1 MLPHTRNLDVLKLP
15 FVALCLPSFFWTLAA
30 VDNGAIFREQLLPIL
45 QVHCAACHDGLK
57 AQNNFSVSSLADLLR
72 GGKHGSSIVPGSA
85 RESLLMQ
92 YIRGERMPQMPL
104 GGALSEPAI
113 RQLAEALDSMA
124 PLPAHDRVPD
134 KHWAWLLRK
143 PESPPIP
150 PAKSDDRVENPIDA
164 FILARLET
172 RGLRPAPK
180 ADRRALIRRVYF
192 DLIGLPPAPEEVR
205 SFLNDSDPKAYE
217 KLLDRLL
224 DHPGYGER
232 WARHWLDL
240 VRYAESNGFATD
252 IERPTAWRYRDYVI
266 RSLNRDKPFDLFIKE
281 QLAGDELPTP
291 PDAEDMEAVA
301 EMKVERSVALGFL
314 RMGPWEADANSK
326 RKLRQDYL
334 NEITKTTGSVFLGVT
349 VGCAQCH
356 DHKYDPISQK
366 DFYRMQAFFATTRF
380 EERKAPF
387 IKAENPR
394 KMRELYRFYQDEV
407 ERAIEEF
414 RSRKEKLVARFR
426 EHKNLPVVEDDPAVK
441 AFLKEVNVP
450 NAFFQER
457 DDPIFSHEE
466 WPAYVNARDEKN
478 RLTELLQRHQ
488 PLACA
493 VSDMVPPEVADLA
506 ATHVL
511 AGGELDSK
519 GEKVNPGFPEG
530 LTGKLEDAKIPNRA
544 TTAIKRGSSGR
555 RLALAEWIA
564 RPENPLT
571 ARVIVN
577 RLWQYHF
584 GQGLVRTPS
593 DFGVNGERPT
603 HPELLDWLAVRFVE
617 EEWSFKAMHKLMLT
631 SRTYRQSTGHPEWQ
645 VFSQTDPEN
654 RYLWRMNWIRLDSEV
669 LRDSILALSGR
680 LNPARSG
687 PSVLLDVPKD
697 VAEGYEMFKWFASEQ
712 QEQRR
717 RSVYAFQRRSV
728 GSAFM
733 ETFDV
738 ANMGVS
744 CARRSVTT
752 VAPQALTLLNGKLTN
767 TEARHFAQRILREG
781 ERDQEDPVE
790 RAFWSALS
798 RPPSEQEK
806 REALE
811 LVART
816 TPVEGFTRLGVVLFN
831 LNEFIYL
838 E

>member
-1 MLPHTRNLDVLKLP
+1 MIRWVALLLP
-15 FVALCLPSFFWTLAA
+15 FISWELAA
-30 VDNGAIFREQLLPIL
+30 ADNGAVFREQLLPIL
-45 QVHCAACHDGLK
+45 QAHCASCHAGPK
-57 AQNNFSVSSLADLLR
+57 AQNNFSVSSLDSLLR
-72 GGKHGSSIVPGSA
+72 GGKNGSAIVPGSA

-92 YIRGERMPQMPL
+92 YVRGERMPQMPL
-104 GGALSEPAI
+104 GETLPEPAI
-113 RQLAEALDSMA
+113 RQLAKALDSMA
-124 PLPAHDRVPD
+124 PLGELDRVPD
-134 KHWAWLLRK
+134 EHWVWLLRK

-150 PAKSDDRVENPIDA
+150 PAKSDDPAGNPIDA
-164 FILARLET
+164 FILAELEAQ
-172 RGLRPAPK
+172 GLTPAPQ

-205 SFLNDSDPKAYE
+205 SFLRDSDPEAYE
-217 KLLDRLL
+217 KLIDRLL
-224 DHPGYGER
+224 EDPGYGER

-266 RSLNRDKPFDLFIKE
+266 RSFNRDKPFDVFIKE
-281 QLAGDELPTP
+281 QLAGDELEVP
-291 PDAEDMEAVA
+291 PDADDMEAV
-301 EMKVERSVALGFL
+301 EDMKAERSVALGFL

-326 RKLRQDYL
+326 RKLRQDFL

-366 DFYRMQAFFATTRF
+366 DFYRMQAFFATTRH
-380 EERKAPF
+380 EERPAPF
-387 IKAENPR
+387 TEAESPR
-394 KMRELYRFYQDEV
+394 KMRELYRFYEDEV
-407 ERAIEEF
+407 ERATGEF
-414 RSRKEKLVARFR
+414 QSRKEELVTRFR
-426 EHKNLPVVEDDPAVK
+426 EQKNLPEDDPAIK

-457 DDPIFSHEE
+457 DDPIFSEE
-466 WPAYVNARDEKN
+466 AWTAYVNARDEKN
-478 RLTELLQRHQ
+478 RLTEILKRHQ

-493 VSDMVPPEVADLA
+493 VSDMVPPEVTDIAD
-506 ATHVL
+506 TFVL

-519 GEKVNPGFPEG
+519 GKKVNPGFPEG
-530 LTGKLEDAKIPNRA
+530 LTGKLEDAKIPYRGG
-544 TTAIKRGSSGR
+544 TAIKRGSSGR

-564 RPENPLT
+564 SPENPLT
-571 ARVIVN
+571 ARVMVN

-603 HPELLDWLAVRFVE
+603 HPELLDWLAVRFLE
-617 EEWSFKAMHKLMLT
+617 EEWSIKAMHKLMLA
-631 SRTYRQSTGHPEWQ
+631 SQTYRRSTGHPEWQ
-645 VFSQTDPEN
+645 TCSQTDPEN
-654 RYLWRMNWIRLDSEV
+654 SYLWRMNWIRLESEV

-680 LNPARSG
+680 LNQARSG
-687 PSVLLDVPKD
+687 PSVLLDVPED
-697 VAEGYEMFKWFASEQ
+697 VAAGYEMFKWFSSEQ

-717 RSVYAFQRRSV
+717 RSIYTFQRRSV

-767 TEARHFAQRILREG
+767 TEARHFAQRVLREG

-806 REALE
+806 RDALE
-811 LVART
+811 LVAQT
-816 TPVEGFTRLGVVLFN
+816 TPVEGLTRLGVVLFN